1 MWVSSVSKCIINQK
15 ITWWWSG
22 ELSPLVFLSQVK
34 LRNVVKLFPPHWRL
48 PQDRSLAAVDSWGW
62 CRKDAARKVGGTL
75 RPILTQEGTKMPC
88 ALGLT
93 STRGRPASL
102 SQGSGCLP
110 AELTAAE
117 ASLCHRVGVKQPC
130 TCELCRQAGC
140 YCITN
145 SIEGGRYSAHGPWK
159 SITFESMYN
168 IWWIRWLLTLL
179 ENHFKRSA
187 TYTVNFHIFQNK
199 KSVYS

>member
-1 MWVSSVSKCIINQK
+1 M
-15 ITWWWSG
+15 T
-22 ELSPLVFLSQVK
+22 
-34 LRNVVKLFPPHWRL
+34 
-48 PQDRSLAAVDSWGW
+48 
-62 CRKDAARKVGGTL
+62 
-75 RPILTQEGTKMPC
+75 C

-168 IWWIRWLLTLL
+168 I
-179 ENHFKRSA
+179 
-187 TYTVNFHIFQNK
+187 
-199 KSVYS
+199 

>member
-1 MWVSSVSKCIINQK
+1 
-15 ITWWWSG
+15 
-22 ELSPLVFLSQVK
+22 
-34 LRNVVKLFPPHWRL
+34 
-48 PQDRSLAAVDSWGW
+48 
-62 CRKDAARKVGGTL
+62 
-75 RPILTQEGTKMPC
+75 MPC

-145 SIEGGRYSAHGPWK
+145 SIEGGRLPMDPGNQSPLNPC
-159 SITFESMYN
+159 ITFDESGDY
-168 IWWIRWLLTLL
+168 
-179 ENHFKRSA
+179 
-187 TYTVNFHIFQNK
+187 
-199 KSVYS
+199 